1 MFDIHNNMAVIAN
14 ARANAQTTASA
25 ITCGGDR
32 TGYQGLEFLVNLG
45 ALGAAITIAGVLED
59 SPDNSTWTAVAA
71 DFRLGALPALA
82 TADAAKSYKLGYVG
96 KQKYVRLVLTPAG
109 TVANGLTVAVNLIG
123 FTPLKA
129 PKATQLV

>member
-14 ARANAQTTASA
+14 ARANAQGTTAA

-32 TGYQGLEFLVNLG
+32 TGYQGIEFLVNLG
-45 ALGAAITIAGVLED
+45 AIGAAITIAGVLED
-59 SPDNSTWTAVAA
+59 SPDNSTWTAVAS

-82 TADAAKSYKLGYVG
+82 TADAGQSFKIGYAG

-109 TVANGLTVAVNLIG
+109 TVANLLTVAANLIG

-129 PKATQLV
+129 PKNTQLV